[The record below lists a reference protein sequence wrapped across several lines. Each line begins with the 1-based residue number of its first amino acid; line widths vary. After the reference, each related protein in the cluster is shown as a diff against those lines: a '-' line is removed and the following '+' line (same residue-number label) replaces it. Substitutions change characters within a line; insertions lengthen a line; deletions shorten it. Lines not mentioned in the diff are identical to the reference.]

1 MKTVKMAKTVEA
13 AVEMGLQELGLSR
26 DEVVVR
32 VLEEPKSGLF
42 GLIGSKEAVVEIE
55 SKSAGEAEHKDIIS
69 EIEEMKSSA
78 DAFSSESRSESVDE
92 DIDRAPILTE
102 TDSVFDAQEESDQK
116 EPIGEELSEENLEMI
131 RQQANNFLAKML
143 YEMGIPSS
151 INCDIN
157 AQFFKFTIIPEDP
170 QNAGIIIGK
179 RGETLDA
186 MQYLV
191 NLVTNKYS
199 DHYIRVLLDTNNY
212 RQKRESSL
220 KQLASKMAYK
230 VRKYHRTM
238 RLEPMNPYERRII
251 HSALQKEEK
260 IHTYSEG
267 TDPHRRVVIAYR
279 EDEEQ

>member
-55 SKSAGEAEHKDIIS
+55 SKSAGESEHKDILSKIE
-69 EIEEMKSSA
+69 EIE
-78 DAFSSESRSESVDE
+78 SSEDVFSYKSQTDSVDE
-92 DIDRAPILTE
+92 NVESAPIRTE
-102 TDSVFDAQEESDQK
+102 TDSVFGVQEKSDQK
-116 EPIGEELSEENLEMI
+116 ELIAEDLSEENLDMI

-151 INCDIN
+151 IHCDVN

-170 QNAGIIIGK
+170 QNSGIIIGK

-199 DHYIRVLLDTNNY
+199 NRYIRVLLDTNNY

-251 HSALQKEEK
+251 HSALQKEEN
-260 IHTYSEG
+260 IYTYSEG